1 MAASVTIDWE
11 FGFHIPQSAFRDSL
25 TMNDDQL
32 FDYLLR
38 LADNCLI
45 LSQRL
50 GEWCGRGPALEEDMA
65 LTNVALDL
73 NGQAQLWLGYAAEKE
88 GKGRT
93 EDQLAFLRDAR
104 DFRNLL
110 LVEQANGDFA
120 MTMARQFYFDLWH
133 LLLLKE
139 LQRSSDQRICAISEK
154 SLKEVQYHL
163 RRSTGWVVRLGDGTE
178 ESHQRMGHAVT
189 ELWQFTGELF
199 ETDAIDEAMVKEGIG
214 PDLRTLQIPW
224 MDRVKSVFAEATLT
238 LPSSGWMQRGGRRGI
253 HTESLGYLLAE
264 MQFLQRA
271 YPNTQW

>member
-1 MAASVTIDWE
+1 
-11 FGFHIPQSAFRDSL
+11 
-25 TMNDDQL
+25 MNEDQL

-50 GEWCGRGPALEEDMA
+50 GEWCGRGPALEEDLA

-93 EDQLAFLRDAR
+93 EDQLAFLRDGR
-104 DFRNLL
+104 EFRNLL

-120 MTMARQFYFDLWH
+120 MTIARQFYFDLWYS
-133 LLLLKE
+133 LLLKE
-139 LQRSSDQRICAISEK
+139 LRRSSDQRIRAISEK

-163 RRSTGWVVRLGDGTE
+163 RRSAGWVIRLGDGTE
-178 ESHQRMGHAVT
+178 ESHYRMQHAAT

-199 ETDAIDEAMVKEGIG
+199 ETDAIDEAMVQDEIG
-214 PDLRTLQIPW
+214 PDLRTLEVPW
-224 MDRVKSVFAEATLT
+224 MSRVKSTFAEATLT
-238 LPSSGWMQRGGRRGI
+238 LPNSGWMQLGGRRGV

-271 YPNTQW
+271 YPDAQW